1 MVSGSVKSSAGIL
14 IALLSAATFATAG
27 PFAKSLLESGWTP
40 GSVVFLRISGAAL
53 LLLVPT
59 VRALGGRWHLLRSE
73 WRQVVAYGLTA
84 VALPQVAF
92 FYAISHLSV
101 GVALLLEYL
110 ALVLVVVW
118 QSLVARRAPQATTL
132 TGIALALVG
141 LVLVLDVLP
150 LGQGGGVQ
158 VDGIGVAWGL
168 LAALGLT
175 SYYVMSGSSHETALP
190 PLTLAG
196 GGLVVGALAF
206 GLLGATGA
214 LPMEFRTARVELGGS
229 SLPWWVAILELAAV
243 AAATAYV
250 AGIVA
255 ARMLGAKLAS
265 FVGLSE
271 VLFAVLLAWLLLGE
285 LPRTVQLLG
294 GLFILAGVAVV
305 RREESRPVRIDGRD
319 SSANAGSATE
329 ADLAVGPALLGQ
341 APIVADDRVQ
351 GDGVDIPAA
360 EDDRG
365 VVGAVQEQGPV

>member
-1 MVSGSVKSSAGIL
+1 VRESVKSSAGIL

-53 LLLVPT
+53 VLLVPT
-59 VRALGGRWHLLRSE
+59 VRALGGRWHLLRRE

-118 QSLVARRAPQATTL
+118 QSLVARRAPQAPTL
-132 TGIALALVG
+132 LGIALALAG
-141 LVLVLDVLP
+141 LVLVLDALP
-150 LGQGGGVQ
+150 IGHSGGVK

-175 SYYVMSGSSHETALP
+175 SYYLMSSSSHASALP

-196 GGLVVGALAF
+196 GGLVVGGTAF
-206 GLLGATGA
+206 AVLGLVGV
-214 LPMEFRTARVELGGS
+214 LPMEFHTAPVELGGFE
-229 SLPWWVAILELAAV
+229 LPWWVAIVELAAI

-271 VLFAVLLAWLLLGE
+271 VMFAVLFAWVLLGE
-285 LPRTVQLLG
+285 LPRAVQLVG
-294 GLFILAGVAVV
+294 GVLILAGVAVV
-305 RREESRPVRIDGRD
+305 RAEESRPVRTAGRD
-319 SSANAGSATE
+319 PSVHAGSATE
-329 ADLAVGPALLGQ
+329 AHLAVGVALVGQ
-341 APIVADDRVQ
+341 GPVVADDRVQ
-351 GDGVDIPAA
+351 GDGVDVPAA
-360 EDDRG
+360 EDHRG
-365 VVGAVQEQGPV
+365 VVAAVQEQGPL